1 MLIFIYLYQAR
12 ILRLQPRRRQT
23 LVHAGPGRGR
33 EGINGRLL
41 ARRLNGREGS
51 DVDIV

>member
-23 LVHAGPGRGR
+23 LVHAGPGRGL
-33 EGINGRLL
+33 EGINGRWL
-41 ARRLNGREGS
+41 ARRVNGREGS